1 MSLTYLLT
9 AILNHP
15 NLHTVNLS
23 DNAFGSTAQVPLIT
37 FLSSHLPLEHLI
49 LANNGLGPEAGSNIA
64 QALATLGA
72 SKKAISTTNGNT
84 SSAPLSPSPPPP
96 LKTIICG
103 RNRLGDASMK
113 SWAKCYSMN
122 TSLETIRMPQNGIR
136 PDDIAILLREGIV
149 WNKGLK
155 ILDLQDNTFT
165 ARGSRAL
172 AEILPE
178 LTELTDLGI
187 GDCLLSSR
195 GGLAIAEALA
205 KGNNKKLEF
214 LRLQY
219 NELTA
224 HATDEFVKAVKS
236 DLPALKRIELNGNK
250 FDEDD
255 QFVTDLRDIF
265 RSRGYGEL
273 DELDDMEEPDS
284 EEEEEEEVSIEE
296 EVLHED
302 QVRPNAARDV
312 INKQV
317 EEAEEEEV
325 AQEEDKDTDELADI
339 LAKTH
344 IAE

>member
-9 AILNHP
+9 AILHHP

-72 SKKAISTTNGNT
+72 SKKANSTNSNT
-84 SSAPLSPSPPPP
+84 SSSPPP

-165 ARGSRAL
+165 VRGSRAL
-172 AEILPE
+172 AQILPE

-195 GGLAIAEALA
+195 GGVAIAEALA

-224 HATDEFVKAVKS
+224 HATTEFIKAVKS

-296 EVLHED
+296 EELHED
-302 QVRPNAARDV
+302 HVRPNAARDV
-312 INKQV
+312 INKQA

-325 AQEEDKDTDELADI
+325 AQEKDKDTDELADI